1 MLLILSTK
9 VRRQS
14 DRFCNSQP
22 AFTLKTMQLFSDHLY
37 HIYNQGN
44 NQETIF
50 YTRADY
56 LHFLQQVRDKVLP
69 HCEIVTYC
77 LMPNH
82 FHFLVNTT
90 KNSTVP
96 VKLGQL
102 TSTALNNGFRLLLS
116 GYANE
121 FNKKYG
127 RTGSLFRQKT
137 KFKNLENEAESSDNN
152 YPFVCFHYIHQNPFV
167 ANLCPKMEDWEFS
180 SFRDYLGIR
189 NGTLIT
195 KRPAYDL
202 IGISLD
208 GFYEESYQFIGES
221 RIKHLYDE

>member
-1 MLLILSTK
+1 
-9 VRRQS
+9 
-14 DRFCNSQP
+14 
-22 AFTLKTMQLFSDHLY
+22 MQLLPNRFY
-37 HIYNQGN
+37 HVYNQGN

-50 YTRADY
+50 YTEDDY
-56 LHFLQQVRDKVLP
+56 VCFLQQVRAKILP
-69 HCEIVTYC
+69 HCKIIAYC

-90 KNSTVP
+90 QESIEP
-96 VKLGQL
+96 IKLGQL

-137 KFKNLENEAESSDNN
+137 KFKDLENESESEKSNYN

-167 ANLCPKMEDWEFS
+167 ANLCPKMEDWTFS
-180 SFRDYLGIR
+180 SFKDYLGIR
-189 NGTLIT
+189 KGTLIS
-195 KRPAYDL
+195 KEPAFDL
-202 IGISLD
+202 IGVRQD
-208 GFYEESYQFIGES
+208 GFYEESYQVIDES
-221 RIKHLYDE
+221 KIKYLYDE